1 MHRHKIKHETFFLVK
16 GALEVIV
23 AGKTLHLKPGDV
35 LPIEPWDYH
44 CFTGAGPA
52 LLLEVSKPCVID
64 DNYFEDTRIP
74 IGGNYIP

>member
-1 MHRHKIKHETFFLVK
+1 
-16 GALEVIV
+16 
-23 AGKTLHLKPGDV
+23 LKPGDV